1 MNVRCIALTAAAA
14 TAVMTSAHAGTVDVE
29 FTGTGLGRSV
39 RTHLDGRAQNVFAG
53 QLRHAFS
60 NGTEQ
65 CSELD
70 GGYLTFC
77 TELTQ
82 YVTSQESPYECLPLE
97 AAPPSHA
104 MGAVRAQAMRD
115 LYAYADGAQFAT
127 SGTSDNRD
135 LAAAFQ
141 IAVWEI
147 VYDYDG
153 TASSLDAAAG
163 NLRVTK
169 TDGNPL
175 SGGVSGYLDSFF
187 GGVGTGAE
195 LPELFAVTNSQ
206 YQDQLVMIP
215 LPLPLAMGAVGLA
228 AVIWRRR
235 VLARRAAG

>member
-1 MNVRCIALTAAAA
+1 MNARRIALSVAAA
-14 TAVMTSAHAGTVDVE
+14 TAVMTCAHAGTVDVE

-39 RTHLDGRAQNVFAG
+39 RTHLDGRSQSVFAG

-60 NGTEQ
+60 SGTEQ
-65 CSELD
+65 CSSLD
-70 GGYLTFC
+70 GDYLTFC

-82 YVTSQESPYECLPLE
+82 YVTSHESPYECLALE
-97 AAPPSHA
+97 GAPPTHA
-104 MGAVRAQAMRD
+104 MGAVRAQALRD
-115 LYAYADGAQFAT
+115 LYAYADGTQFAT
-127 SGTSDNRD
+127 AGTDDNRD

-153 TASSLDAAAG
+153 TLASLDPAAG

-175 SGGVSGYLDSFF
+175 SSSITNYLDSFF

-195 LPELFAVTNSQ
+195 LPELFAVTNDQ

>member
-1 MNVRCIALTAAAA
+1 MHARRIALTVATAAAVIA
-14 TAVMTSAHAGTVDVE
+14 PAQAETVDVE

-39 RTHLDGRAQNVFAG
+39 RTHLDGHAQNVFAG

-70 GGYLTFC
+70 GAYLTFC

-82 YVTSQESPYECLPLE
+82 DVTPHESPYECLPLE
-97 AAPPSHA
+97 ASPPTHA
-104 MGAVRAQAMRD
+104 MGAVRAQALRD
-115 LYAYADGAQFAT
+115 LYVFADGDQFAT
-127 SGTSDNRD
+127 AGTDENRD
-135 LAAAFQ
+135 VAAAFQ

-153 TASSLDAAAG
+153 TTASLDVTDG
-163 NLRVTK
+163 NLRITQ
-169 TDGNPL
+169 TNDSPL
-175 SGGVSGYLDSFF
+175 SMGITGYLDSFF
-187 GGVGTGAE
+187 GGLGTGAE
-195 LPELFAVTNSQ
+195 LPELFAVSHEQ

-215 LPLPLAMGAVGLA
+215 LPLPLAMGAAGLA

-235 VLARRAAG
+235 SLARHMS

>member
-1 MNVRCIALTAAAA
+1 MNLRRIALTVAAAGA
-14 TAVMTSAHAGTVDVE
+14 MMTAAQAGTVDVE

-39 RTHLDGRAQNVFAG
+39 RTHLDGHTQNVFAG

-60 NGTEQ
+60 DGTEQ

-70 GGYLTFC
+70 GEYLTFC
-77 TELTQ
+77 TELVQ
-82 YVTSQESPYECLPLE
+82 YVTPYESPYECLPLE
-97 AAPPSHA
+97 AAPPTHA
-104 MGAVRAQAMRD
+104 MGAVRAQALRD
-115 LYAYADGAQFAT
+115 LYVFADGDQFAT
-127 SGTSDNRD
+127 AGTSDNED

-153 TASSLDAAAG
+153 TASSLDVTEG
-163 NLRVTK
+163 NLRVTR

-175 SGGVSGYLDSFF
+175 TPGVSGYLDSFF
-187 GGVGTGAE
+187 GGVGTGAA
-195 LPELFAVTNSQ
+195 LPELFAVTHDQ

-228 AVIWRRR
+228 AVVWRRR
-235 VLARRAAG
+235 ALARRMS